1 MAAPAQTKVVI
12 AGDASGALKAIN
24 DTKAAL
30 SSAGRE
36 FSGAFTPLTAGVK
49 GFQAAIAGL
58 SAALAGGALFKAS
71 ISSANEWNKTVGSIA
86 RAMGTTT
93 EKASVM
99 AVAME
104 RLGIE
109 SDTVV
114 KATVAMTRQ
123 LVNNEEAFQRLGVQ
137 TRDLSTG
144 ALLPAGQ
151 IMGQVNDRL
160 SAIGN
165 ITERNVAGLSIYG
178 RSWYEVRDVLRL
190 TGDELKEAEKRAQ
203 SLGLIVGAEAV
214 AATRQF
220 KLQLND
226 LGLIAKSVQVRLG
239 NELLPAFVNFG
250 KVVSEQAPTIGKA
263 LSSVFQGAAVAGGV
277 VVLTLKDV
285 GDALGA
291 AAASAAALLSG
302 DLERFQAIREARQQE
317 ADANRRAA
325 DALIDSFGATA
336 SAESDAAER
345 RKKLQ
350 KDLQT
355 QLANLEFLRAVAAGK
370 ASLQITEDDEK
381 QTKARISNAEKLNEA
396 LRSAWQKTVDEARS
410 AGEAATALLDKA
422 AQTRAGGKQTAE
434 EIRRGTLDQATQDY
448 LNQRE
453 AQDRT
458 SQAVHT
464 ALQAKLAA
472 GYGRTENAARL
483 ADQATK
489 DAERAAKLIDKLIDP
504 EDKARA
510 IEQLVE
516 AQANAD
522 EARAKI
528 KQQEAAQAE
537 TQAQALQKQIESVDS
552 QIADLEKRA
561 SQIAL
566 QVQIDQ
572 AQAAIASIRA
582 ELDALQDKTITVTIN
597 QQGGADLAQQL
608 ASFDAAAA
616 ASGYARGGYTGHGG
630 KFQPAGIVHA
640 GEFVIPQEVVRQRG
654 ALEFLT
660 RLLRQGMA
668 AIPGYADGG
677 LVGRLALPSLR
688 PEMPAQQ
695 RAAAVFNFPGFG
707 GPYTTTMDNYTF
719 ERITRDFSKAA
730 LQKGGRR

>member
-1 MAAPAQTKVVI
+1 MAAPPQTKVVI

-71 ISSANEWNKTVGSIA
+71 ISSANEWNSTVNSIA

-114 KATVAMTRQ
+114 KATVAMTKQ

-160 SAIGN
+160 SSIGN

-190 TGDELKEAEKRAQ
+190 TSDELAEAEKRAKD
-203 SLGLIVGAEAV
+203 LGLIVGADAV

-226 LGLIAKSVQVRLG
+226 LGLISKSVQVRLG
-239 NELLPAFVNFG
+239 NELLPSFVNFG
-250 KVVSEQAPTIGKA
+250 KYVSEQGPLIGRT
-263 LSSVFQGAAVAGGV
+263 LSGIFKGAAFAAGAFWEVLKVAGSGIAAFYAAGNQALRGNLSGAADIWEAFKADTESGIENV
-277 VVLTLKDV
+277 KKLWDVLGQTPSKEKDV
-285 GDALGA
+285 
-291 AAASAAALLSG
+291 
-302 DLERFQAIREARQQE
+302 
-317 ADANRRAA
+317 
-325 DALIDSFGATA
+325 
-336 SAESDAAER
+336 AAE

-350 KDLQT
+350 ADLQA
-355 QLANLEFLRAVAAGK
+355 QLGNLEYLRSVAAGK
-370 ASLQITEDDEK
+370 ASLQITEDDDK
-381 QTKARISNAEKLNEA
+381 QTKARIANAEKLRDA
-396 LRSAWQKTVDEARS
+396 MRSAWQKTVEDAKA
-410 AGEAATALLDKA
+410 AGEAATALLEKA

-434 EIRRGTLDQATQDY
+434 EIRRSTLDQATQDY

-458 SQAVHT
+458 SEAVQK

-472 GYGRTENAARL
+472 GYGRTESATKL

-489 DAERAAKLIDKLIDP
+489 DAERAAKLVEKFIDP
-504 EDKARA
+504 EQKARA
-510 IEQLVE
+510 IEQITE
-516 AQANAD
+516 AQATAD

-537 TQAQALQKQIESVDS
+537 TQAQALQKNIESVDA
-552 QIADLEKRA
+552 QIAELEKRA
-561 SQIAL
+561 ANIAL

-572 AQAAIASIRA
+572 AEAAIASIR
-582 ELDALQDKTITVTIN
+582 EQLDALQDKTVTVTIN

-616 ASGYARGGYTGHGG
+616 ASGYARGGYTGPGG

-640 GEFVIPQEVVRQRG
+640 GEFVVPQEVVRQRG

-707 GPYTTTMDNYTF
+707 GPYTTTMDTYTF

>member
-1 MAAPAQTKVVI
+1 MAAPPQTKVVI
-12 AGDASGALKAIN
+12 AGDATGALKAIN

-160 SAIGN
+160 SSIGN

-190 TGDELKEAEKRAQ
+190 TSDELAEAEKRAKI
-203 SLGLIVGAEAV
+203 LGLIVGADAV

-220 KLQLND
+220 KMQLND
-226 LGLIAKSVQVRLG
+226 LGLVSKSVQVRLG
-239 NELLPAFVNFG
+239 NELLPTFVEFG
-250 KVVSEQAPTIGKA
+250 KTVSEQAPTIGKA
-263 LSSVFQGAAVAGGV
+263 LSGIFQGAAVAGGLL
-277 VVLTLKDV
+277 VLTLKDV
-285 GDALGA
+285 GDAIGA

-302 DLERFQAIREARQQE
+302 DLEKFRAIREARQQE
-317 ADANRRAA
+317 ADANRQAA
-325 DALIDSFGATA
+325 DALVASLGKTVGA
-336 SAESDAAER
+336 EKDVAAE

-350 KDLQT
+350 QDLQN

-370 ASLQITEDDEK
+370 ASLQVTEDDDK
-381 QTKARISNAEKLNEA
+381 QTKARIANAEKLRDA
-396 LRSAWQKTVDEARS
+396 LRSAWQKSVDDAKA
-410 AGEAATALLDKA
+410 AGEAATALLEKA
-422 AQTRAGGKQTAE
+422 AQTRESGRQSAE
-434 EIRRGTLDQATQDY
+434 DIRRSTLDQATQDY

-458 SQAVHT
+458 AEAVQT

-483 ADQATK
+483 ADQSTK
-489 DAERAAKLIDKLIDP
+489 EAERAARLVEKLIDP
-504 EDKARA
+504 EEKARA
-510 IEQLVE
+510 IEQISE
-516 AQANAD
+516 AKASAD

-537 TQAQALQKQIESVDS
+537 MQAQSIQQQIQTVDA
-552 QIADLEKRA
+552 QISELEKRA
-561 SQIAL
+561 ANIAL

-572 AQAAIASIRA
+572 AQAAIASIQQQ
-582 ELDALQDKTITVTIN
+582 LDALQDKTVTVTIN

-616 ASGYARGGYTGHGG
+616 ASGYARGGYTGPGG

-640 GEFVIPQEVVRQRG
+640 GEFVVPQEVVRQRG

-660 RLLRQGMA
+660 RLLRQGMS

-707 GPYTTTMDNYTF
+707 GPYTTTMDTYTF